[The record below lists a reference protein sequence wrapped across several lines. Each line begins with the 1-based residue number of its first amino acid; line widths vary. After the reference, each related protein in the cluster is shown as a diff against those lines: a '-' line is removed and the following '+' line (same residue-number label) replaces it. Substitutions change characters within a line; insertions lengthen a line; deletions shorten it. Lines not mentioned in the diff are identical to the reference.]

1 MNVKEALEKRRAY
14 RSLDPIDI
22 DDELIRDFA
31 ETVKITP
38 SCVNKQPWRLIF
50 VKDKAQL
57 NRLFEILSKGNKWA
71 EKASM
76 IIAVFSKP
84 ENDCIIGERLYYLFD
99 TGMATAF
106 LILRA
111 TELGLVAH
119 PIAGFKETQAKEI
132 LEIPDGMRL
141 ITLVI
146 IGKHS
151 KDVNPVL
158 SDAMKLGE
166 KFIEK
171 KSLKVILLSD
181 VDKKIIKEYGKWAK
195 KKFRGKEYMGVVR
208 STFLINP
215 NGKIAHIWPKVSVNG
230 HPEDVQKVLTKIRK

>member
-166 KFIEK
+166 KQRPPRKQLEDFVFINR
-171 KSLKVILLSD
+171 
-181 VDKKIIKEYGKWAK
+181 YNN
-195 KKFRGKEYMGVVR
+195 KFHEERGK
-208 STFLINP
+208 N
-215 NGKIAHIWPKVSVNG
+215 
-230 HPEDVQKVLTKIRK
+230 